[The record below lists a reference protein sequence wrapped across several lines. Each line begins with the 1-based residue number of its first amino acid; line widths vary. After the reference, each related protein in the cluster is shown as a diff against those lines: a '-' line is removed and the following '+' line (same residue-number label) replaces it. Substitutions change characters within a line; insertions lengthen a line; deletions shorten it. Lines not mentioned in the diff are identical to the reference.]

1 MYTQC
6 ADCLS
11 IFKVSTE
18 LLGSCLGQFRCGHCG
33 SVFSALPT
41 LTEKLPE
48 GRIQQLPRIDPLEL
62 PPVLSVPALRPVDP
76 RDLQGFT
83 AHLDPPTKDASTE
96 ARREPTLPAEWI
108 VFQPP
113 LAHAAEPSLS
123 APKREERYSTQ
134 VKAHYELGKAIT
146 APSKSARAR
155 ATGLATTDAMPNAP
169 MRRLTLDFAPKSG
182 SRWPWMAL
190 SLLLALSLL
199 AQLAWFQRQDLLVDP
214 ELRPWLDAA
223 CARLNCQLPLRTE
236 PDELSLLDRDVKPHP
251 RSKGAL
257 MISASLRNDARFT
270 QAFPIV
276 EVTLTDLSR
285 RPVALR
291 RFYPHEYLSDSSAG
305 LSGLAPQA
313 TLPLVFEVI
322 DPGRQAV
329 NFEFAFLSP

>member
-1 MYTQC
+1 M
-6 ADCLS
+6 
-11 IFKVSTE
+11 
-18 LLGSCLGQFRCGHCG
+18 
-33 SVFSALPT
+33 FSALPT

-48 GRIQQLPRIDPLEL
+48 GRIEQLPRVDPLEL

-76 RDLQGFT
+76 KELQGLT
-83 AHLDPPTKDASTE
+83 AHLDQPGRDAGLE

-113 LAHAAEPSLS
+113 PAEPKLS
-123 APKREERYSTQ
+123 PAKREERYSTQ
-134 VKAHYELGKAIT
+134 GKAHYELGKPVA
-146 APSKSARAR
+146 APSKTGRAR
-155 ATGLATTDAMPNAP
+155 SVGLAAMDAIPGAP
-169 MRRLTLDFAPKSG
+169 MRRLTPDTTPRVAT
-182 SRWPWMAL
+182 RWPWISL
-190 SLLLALSLL
+190 SVLLALGLVG
-199 AQLAWFQRQDLLVDP
+199 QLAWYQRQVLLVDP

-223 CARLNCQLPLRTE
+223 CVRINCQLPLRTE

-291 RFYPHEYLSDSSAG
+291 RFHPHEYLSDNSAAA
-305 LSGLAPQA
+305 SGLAPQA
-313 TLPLVFEVI
+313 TLPLVFEVV